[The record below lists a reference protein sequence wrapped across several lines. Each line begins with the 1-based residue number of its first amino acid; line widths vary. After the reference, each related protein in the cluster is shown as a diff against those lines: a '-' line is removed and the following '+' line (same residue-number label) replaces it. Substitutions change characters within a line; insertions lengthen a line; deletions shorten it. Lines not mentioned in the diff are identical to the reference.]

1 MHRIFPVLA
10 AVAVLF
16 LAVSLALGLRIGDPL
31 GGADKAALG
40 RIGPHFLVGLATCLI
55 VVLVMSI
62 AVTYFIGTGRW
73 CREVSDTYRLD
84 PQFAAR
90 SNRLKRS
97 AFPYAL
103 GGMLV
108 MVIVAALGAAG
119 DPAAAL
125 QVQPPG
131 GLPWSTVHLAAALL
145 GTAFLAFSFV
155 MLWLAIDEHRRVIA
169 DILAEVRRIRQEKGL
184 EV

>member
-16 LAVSLALGLRIGDPL
+16 LALSLALGLRVGDPQ
-31 GGADKAALG
+31 GGADKEALG
-40 RIGPHFLVGLATCLI
+40 RIGPHFLVGLASCLI

-62 AVTYFIGTGRW
+62 AVTYFIGTSRW

-90 SNRLKRS
+90 SAKLKRS

-108 MVIVAALGAAG
+108 MVAVAALGAAG
-119 DPAAAL
+119 DPAAAI

-131 GLPWSTVHLAAALL
+131 DVPWSTVHLAAALL
-145 GTAFLAFSFV
+145 GTAFLVFSFL
-155 MLWLAIDEHRRVIA
+155 MLWLAIEQHRRVIA
-169 DILAEVRRIRQEKGL
+169 DILAEVRRIREEKGL